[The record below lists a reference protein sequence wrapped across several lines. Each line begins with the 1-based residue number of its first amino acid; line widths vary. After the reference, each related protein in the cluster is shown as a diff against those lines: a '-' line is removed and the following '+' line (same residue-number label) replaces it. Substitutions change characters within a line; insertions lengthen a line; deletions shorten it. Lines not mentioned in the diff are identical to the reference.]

1 MTQALYTHLAVQS
14 LFRAP
19 VANSGAGRKPRGI
32 VSTPTWRAPGR
43 TGSAGGQDGTAYK
56 TAVACTVPSLL
67 MATNERVGGPGA
79 VNELGLVPKHC
90 ASRHRYHNRVR
101 ECFCA
106 KLCPSPETSFL
117 FPINSRPV
125 AGNSDTAEC
134 ERALGAREE
143 KLERQCTHTSTPM
156 SSSQCNN
163 QDYH

>member
-1 MTQALYTHLAVQS
+1 MLNSVNMKSRKKKRYNKGAALTPVTQALYTHLTVQS

-32 VSTPTWRAPGR
+32 VCTPTWRAPGR
-43 TGSAGGQDGTAYK
+43 TGPAGGQDGTAYK

-90 ASRHRYHNRVR
+90 PSHHRYHNRVR

-106 KLCPSPETSFL
+106 KLCPSPETFL
-117 FPINSRPV
+117 FCSPLTPARSPV
-125 AGNSDTAEC
+125 MAT
-134 ERALGAREE
+134 
-143 KLERQCTHTSTPM
+143 RQSANVP
-156 SSSQCNN
+156 
-163 QDYH
+163 